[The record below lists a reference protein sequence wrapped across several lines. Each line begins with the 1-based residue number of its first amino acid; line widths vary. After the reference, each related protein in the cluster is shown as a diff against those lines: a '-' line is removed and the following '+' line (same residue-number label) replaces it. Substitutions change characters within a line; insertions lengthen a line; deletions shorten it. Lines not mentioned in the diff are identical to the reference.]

1 MHLLH
6 ILNLLTGMVGTEVCV
21 EGGNEGTR
29 LPDSWTRSTVH
40 KENRHYVSEMR
51 QTEPG
56 LEFLQFKISFFHSK
70 RRILKSHIYD
80 NHKRFNSNAH
90 IVK

>member
-1 MHLLH
+1 MWTTVTRAH
-6 ILNLLTGMVGTEVCV
+6 IYPIAGLEV
-21 EGGNEGTR
+21 
-29 LPDSWTRSTVH
+29 TVH

-70 RRILKSHIYD
+70 GGILKSHTYD
-80 NHKRFNSNAH
+80 NHKMFN
-90 IVK
+90 